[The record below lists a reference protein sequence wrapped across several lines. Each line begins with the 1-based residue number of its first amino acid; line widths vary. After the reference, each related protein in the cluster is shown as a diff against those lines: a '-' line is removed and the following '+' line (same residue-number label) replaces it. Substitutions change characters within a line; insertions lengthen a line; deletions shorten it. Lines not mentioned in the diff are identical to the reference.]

1 MKRTYPQIKPVQA
14 SEIDRDGSAEPPK
27 QTTLSTGRVRS
38 LATLGLAISVG
49 ASGILL
55 PRNGDSARA
64 SELAPTSEST
74 AEVQPVSGNGP
85 ATSAQVDGSSAEK
98 AGSPSDQGA
107 VKVQEGQTIWEL
119 SRDYEVEPVALATAN
134 RIKPDTLLQVGQE
147 LRIPTATEAAPQ
159 QNADNTVAPAPDRA
173 EAVNPEQELNLTG
186 SEPLDSAAL
195 TALPSTAATPLVTT
209 VPEQSSIDIPNADG
223 AIDSLKKQ
231 ENRTTEYGGA
241 LLGSEGGA
249 NLSTPAASLPKSA
262 PTLASPGSAT
272 ETTIPDLATTPVIP
286 NAGVDR
292 AGSPDRTIESI
303 EQSLATPS
311 LPSAVV
317 VPPAGSTA
325 TSAEVIYSVRPG
337 DTVDAIA
344 KGHGVSPKELISVN
358 KLGNPNLLNV
368 NQRLKIPQVGSNNPA
383 VQAAA
388 SYSASNSTSVWSAT
402 SVPASL
408 NPSSST
414 SEIASAGVAA
424 PAPTVPVVSP
434 LANLEGLNNISAP
447 MVPQVNSIPLT
458 QVSQTISDP
467 GKLNLQG
474 EPTFTGAV
482 DTSALPSPAS
492 ATGTDIA
499 TGEYPQPVSFVPN
512 ASAQGL
518 NAAPTSA
525 LPEPNSDALPT
536 AEALNPYSERLRA
549 EVVRLR
555 EEYRASRNSIGANAV
570 SLAPTDRPEAPRVSS
585 NQSEDL
591 PSVNPYLYTPDYTE
605 AVQNEISRPPSRAW
619 SEQVQKQQQELFD
632 PARAA
637 EQQPINLTP
646 TSAKEQPVVATAPLG
661 ADGYDPLSNPSL
673 GRMVSPELPPLSNP
687 DTYLPNGKQQS
698 ANGFIW
704 PSKGVLTSGYG
715 WRWGRMHKGIDIAG
729 PIGTPIVAA
738 SDGVVTYAQWNDG
751 GYGYLVEIT
760 HPDGTETVYAH
771 NSRIL
776 VQKGQRV
783 AQGEQISE
791 MGSTGFSTGPHL
803 HFEIHP
809 AGQGAI
815 NPMAFLP
822 DDASSASR

>member
-14 SEIDRDGSAEPPK
+14 SEIDRDGSAEPSK

-38 LATLGLAISVG
+38 LATIGLAISVG

-74 AEVQPVSGNGP
+74 AEVQPVSANGP
-85 ATSAQVDGSSAEK
+85 ATAAQVDGSRVEQP
-98 AGSPSDQGA
+98 GSPSDQVA
-107 VKVQEGQTIWEL
+107 VKVQQGQTIWEL
-119 SRDYEVEPVALATAN
+119 SRDYEVEPLALATAN
-134 RIKPDTLLQVGQE
+134 SIKPDTPLQVGQE
-147 LRIPTATEAAPQ
+147 LRIPTGTDAAPQ
-159 QNADNTVAPAPDRA
+159 QNAGYTAAA
-173 EAVNPEQELNLTG
+173 SLEGAAVNPEQELNLTG
-186 SEPLDSAAL
+186 SEPLDSAGL
-195 TALPSTAATPLVTT
+195 SGQPSTAATPLGAT
-209 VPEQSSIDIPNADG
+209 VPEQGSIDSPNADG

-231 ENRTTEYGGA
+231 ENRTTESDRTGF
-241 LLGSEGGA
+241 GSEGGA
-249 NLSTPAASLPKSA
+249 TSSTPAASLPESA
-262 PTLASPGSAT
+262 PTLAAPGYAT
-272 ETTIPDLATTPVIP
+272 QTTIPDLGATPIIP
-286 NAGVDR
+286 NAGVGQAASADR
-292 AGSPDRTIESI
+292 AFESI

-311 LPSAVV
+311 LPSAVL

-325 TSAEVIYSVRPG
+325 TPAEVLYSVRPG
-337 DTVDAIA
+337 DTLDAIA
-344 KGHGVSPKELISVN
+344 KGHGVSPNELISVN

-368 NQRLKIPQVGSNNPA
+368 NQRLKIPQVRLNNPA

-388 SYSASNSTSVWSAT
+388 SYSASNSTSVRSAA
-402 SVPASL
+402 SVPASM

-414 SEIASAGVAA
+414 PEITDAGVAA

-447 MVPQVNSIPLT
+447 MVPKINSISLT
-458 QVSQTISDP
+458 QVSQAISDP
-467 GKLNLQG
+467 RKLELEG

-482 DTSALPSPAS
+482 DTSALPRS
-492 ATGTDIA
+492 ANATATAIA
-499 TGEYPQPVSFVPN
+499 TGEYPQPAGLPN

-518 NAAPTSA
+518 NAAQTSA
-525 LPEPNSDALPT
+525 LPESNPEALST
-536 AEALNPYSERLRA
+536 QQALNPYAERLRA

-555 EEYRASRNSIGANAV
+555 EEYRAERNSIGANAV
-570 SLAPTDRPEAPRVSS
+570 SLAPADGPSS
-585 NQSEDL
+585 NPSEDL

-619 SEQVQKQQQELFD
+619 SEQVQKQQQERYD
-632 PARAA
+632 PASAA
-637 EQQPINLTP
+637 ELQPIDLTP
-646 TSAKEQPVVATAPLG
+646 TSAQDRPMVATAPLG

-687 DTYLPNGKQQS
+687 DTYLPNGKKQS

>member
-14 SEIDRDGSAEPPK
+14 SEIDRDGSAEPSK

-38 LATLGLAISVG
+38 LATIGLAISVG

-74 AEVQPVSGNGP
+74 AEVQPVSANGP
-85 ATSAQVDGSSAEK
+85 ATSAQVDGSRTQQPGA
-98 AGSPSDQGA
+98 PSEPA
-107 VKVQEGQTIWEL
+107 TVKVQEGQSLWEL
-119 SRDYEVEPVALATAN
+119 SRDYEVEPLVLATAN
-134 RIKPDTLLQVGQE
+134 DIQPDTILQVGQQ
-147 LRIPTATEAAPQ
+147 LRIPTATEATPQ
-159 QNADNTVAPAPDRA
+159 QNAGYSTSASLDRA
-173 EAVNPEQELNLTG
+173 ATVNPEQELNLTG
-186 SEPLDSAAL
+186 SEPLDSAAM

-231 ENRTTEYGGA
+231 ENRTTESGRTMF
-241 LLGSEGGA
+241 GSEGGA
-249 NLSTPAASLPKSA
+249 NLSTPAAFLPESA
-262 PTLASPGSAT
+262 PTLTSPGYAT
-272 ETTIPDLATTPVIP
+272 GTTIPDLDATPVIP
-286 NAGVDR
+286 NSGGGQA
-292 AGSPDRTIESI
+292 ASPDRAFESI

-311 LPSAVV
+311 LPSAVL

-325 TSAEVIYSVRPG
+325 APAEVLYSVRPG
-337 DTVDAIA
+337 DTLDAIA
-344 KGHGVSPKELISVN
+344 KGHGVSPTDLISVN

-383 VQAAA
+383 VQVAA
-388 SYSASNSTSVWSAT
+388 SYSASNSTSLWSAA

-414 SEIASAGVAA
+414 PEIAGAGVAA

-447 MVPQVNSIPLT
+447 MVPQINSIPLT
-458 QVSQTISDP
+458 QVSQNISDP
-467 GKLNLQG
+467 RKLDLQG

-482 DTSALPSPAS
+482 DTSALPGPAS
-492 ATGTDIA
+492 ATATAIA
-499 TGEYPQPVSFVPN
+499 TGEYPQPISFVPN
-512 ASAQGL
+512 TSAQGSTA
-518 NAAPTSA
+518 NPTSA
-525 LPEPNSDALPT
+525 LPESNSEYLPT

-570 SLAPTDRPEAPRVSS
+570 SLAPNDGPSVNP
-585 NQSEDL
+585 SEEM

-619 SEQVQKQQQELFD
+619 SEQVQKQQQERLD

-637 EQQPINLTP
+637 ELQPINLTP
-646 TSAKEQPVVATAPLG
+646 TSAGQQRPVVATAPLG

-673 GRMVSPELPPLSNP
+673 GRMVSPELPPLSSP

-698 ANGFIW
+698 AKGFIW

>member
-14 SEIDRDGSAEPPK
+14 SEIDRDGSAEPSK

-38 LATLGLAISVG
+38 LATIGLAISVG

-74 AEVQPVSGNGP
+74 AEVQPVSANGSV
-85 ATSAQVDGSSAEK
+85 TSAQVDGSRAQQP
-98 AGSPSDQGA
+98 GSPSEPVT
-107 VKVQEGQTIWEL
+107 VKVQEGQSLWEL
-119 SRDYEVEPVALATAN
+119 SRDYEVEPLVLATAN
-134 RIKPDTLLQVGQE
+134 DIKPDTILQVGQQ
-147 LRIPTATEAAPQ
+147 LRIPTATEATPQ
-159 QNADNTVAPAPDRA
+159 ENAGYSTSASLDSAAT
-173 EAVNPEQELNLTG
+173 VNPEQELNLTG
-186 SEPLDSAAL
+186 SEPLDNAAM

-209 VPEQSSIDIPNADG
+209 VPEQSLIEIPNADG

-231 ENRTTEYGGA
+231 ENRTTESGRTMF
-241 LLGSEGGA
+241 GSEGGA
-249 NLSTPAASLPKSA
+249 NSSTPTAFLPESA
-262 PTLASPGSAT
+262 PTLTTPGYAT
-272 ETTIPDLATTPVIP
+272 GTTIPDLDATPVIP
-286 NAGVDR
+286 NSGGGQA
-292 AGSPDRTIESI
+292 ASPDRAFESI

-311 LPSAVV
+311 LPSAVL

-325 TSAEVIYSVRPG
+325 APAEVLYSVRPG

-344 KGHGVSPKELISVN
+344 KGHGVSPKDLISVN
-358 KLGNPNLLNV
+358 KLGNPNFLNV
-368 NQRLKIPQVGSNNPA
+368 NQRLKIPPVGLKNPG

-388 SYSASNSTSVWSAT
+388 SYSASNSTSVWAAS

-414 SEIASAGVAA
+414 SEIAGAGVAA

-434 LANLEGLNNISAP
+434 LENLEGLNNISAP
-447 MVPQVNSIPLT
+447 MVPQINSIPLT

-467 GKLNLQG
+467 RKLDLQG

-492 ATGTDIA
+492 ATATAIA
-499 TGEYPQPVSFVPN
+499 TGEYPQPISFVAN
-512 ASAQGL
+512 TSAQGS
-518 NAAPTSA
+518 NADPTSA
-525 LPEPNSDALPT
+525 LPESNSEALPN

-570 SLAPTDRPEAPRVSS
+570 SLAPNDGPSVNP
-585 NQSEDL
+585 SEDM

-619 SEQVQKQQQELFD
+619 SEQVQKQQQERLD

-637 EQQPINLTP
+637 ELQPINLTP
-646 TSAKEQPVVATAPLG
+646 TSAGQQPMVATAPLG
-661 ADGYDPLSNPSL
+661 SEGYDLLSNPSL

-776 VQKGQRV
+776 VQKGQKV
-783 AQGEQISE
+783 SQGEQISE

>member
-14 SEIDRDGSAEPPK
+14 SEIARDGSAEPSK

-38 LATLGLAISVG
+38 LATIGLAISVG

-74 AEVQPVSGNGP
+74 AEVQPVSANGP
-85 ATSAQVDGSSAEK
+85 ATSAQVDGSRAQQP
-98 AGSPSDQGA
+98 GSPSDLVA
-107 VKVQEGQTIWEL
+107 VKMQQGQSLWEL
-119 SRDYEVEPVALATAN
+119 SRDYEVEPLALATAN
-134 RIKPDTLLQVGQE
+134 DIKPDIILEVGQE
-147 LRIPTATEAAPQ
+147 LTVPLAPGVAPQ
-159 QNADNTVAPAPDRA
+159 QNAADTALASLEFA
-173 EAVNPEQELNLTG
+173 AAVDPEEKLNLTG
-186 SEPLDSAAL
+186 SEPLESAAM
-195 TALPSTAATPLVTT
+195 TALPSTAATSLVTT
-209 VPEQSSIDIPNADG
+209 VPEQSSIDIPNAEG

-231 ENRTTEYGGA
+231 ENRTTESGRT
-241 LLGSEGGA
+241 LLGSEGEA
-249 NLSTPAASLPKSA
+249 NLSTPAASLLESA
-262 PTLASPGSAT
+262 PTLASAGSAT
-272 ETTIPDLATTPVIP
+272 ETTIPDLRATPVIP
-286 NAGVDR
+286 NAGVGQ
-292 AGSPDRTIESI
+292 AASPDRAFESI

-311 LPSAVV
+311 LPSAVL
-317 VPPAGSTA
+317 VPPVGSTA
-325 TSAEVIYSVRPG
+325 RPAEVLYSVRPG
-337 DTVDAIA
+337 DTLDAIA

-388 SYSASNSTSVWSAT
+388 SYSASNSTSVWSPT

-414 SEIASAGVAA
+414 SEKASAGVAT

-434 LANLEGLNNISAP
+434 LGNLEGLNNISAP

-492 ATGTDIA
+492 ATATASA
-499 TGEYPQPVSFVPN
+499 TGEYAQPIGFVPN

-518 NAAPTSA
+518 NANPTSA
-525 LPEPNSDALPT
+525 LPESNSEALPT

-591 PSVNPYLYTPDYTE
+591 PSVDPYLYTPDYTE

-619 SEQVQKQQQELFD
+619 SEQVQKQQQERLD

-646 TSAKEQPVVATAPLG
+646 TSAQEQPVVATAPLG

>member
-1 MKRTYPQIKPVQA
+1 LKRTYPQIKPVQA
-14 SEIDRDGSAEPPK
+14 SEIDRDGSAEPSK

-38 LATLGLAISVG
+38 LATIGLAISVG

-74 AEVQPVSGNGP
+74 AEVQPVSANGS
-85 ATSAQVDGSSAEK
+85 ATSAQVDGSRAEQP
-98 AGSPSDQGA
+98 GSPYEPA
-107 VKVQEGQTIWEL
+107 TVKVQEGQSLWEL
-119 SRDYEVEPVALATAN
+119 SRDYEVEPLALATAN
-134 RIKPDTLLQVGQE
+134 DIKPDTILQVGQQ
-147 LRIPTATEAAPQ
+147 LRIPTATEATPQ
-159 QNADNTVAPAPDRA
+159 QNAGYSTSASLDRA
-173 EAVNPEQELNLTG
+173 ATVNPEQELNLTG
-186 SEPLDSAAL
+186 SEPLDSAAM
-195 TALPSTAATPLVTT
+195 TALPSTAATPLVTA
-209 VPEQSSIDIPNADG
+209 VPEQSLIEIPNADG

-231 ENRTTEYGGA
+231 ENRTTESGRTMF
-241 LLGSEGGA
+241 GSEGGA
-249 NLSTPAASLPKSA
+249 NLSTPAAFLPESA
-262 PTLASPGSAT
+262 PTLTSPGYAT
-272 ETTIPDLATTPVIP
+272 GTTIPDLDATPVIP
-286 NAGVDR
+286 NSGEGQAASPDDR
-292 AGSPDRTIESI
+292 AFESI

-311 LPSAVV
+311 LPSAVL

-325 TSAEVIYSVRPG
+325 RPAEVLYSVRPG

-344 KGHGVSPKELISVN
+344 KGHGVSPTDLISVN

-368 NQRLKIPQVGSNNPA
+368 NQRLKIPHVGSNNLA

-388 SYSASNSTSVWSAT
+388 SYSASNSTSVWAAS

-414 SEIASAGVAA
+414 PEIAGAGVAA
-424 PAPTVPVVSP
+424 PAPTVPIVSP

-447 MVPQVNSIPLT
+447 MVPQINSIPLT

-467 GKLNLQG
+467 RKLDLQG

-482 DTSALPSPAS
+482 DTSALPGPAS
-492 ATGTDIA
+492 ATATAIA
-499 TGEYPQPVSFVPN
+499 TGEYPQPISFVPN
-512 ASAQGL
+512 TSAQGS
-518 NAAPTSA
+518 NANPTSA
-525 LPEPNSDALPT
+525 LPESNSEYLPT

-570 SLAPTDRPEAPRVSS
+570 SLAPTDGSS
-585 NQSEDL
+585 VNPSEDM

-619 SEQVQKQQQELFD
+619 SEQVQKQQQERLD
-632 PARAA
+632 PSRAA
-637 EQQPINLTP
+637 ELQPINLTP
-646 TSAKEQPVVATAPLG
+646 TSAGQRPVVATAPLG

-673 GRMVSPELPPLSNP
+673 GRMVSPELPPLSSP

-698 ANGFIW
+698 ANRFIW

-783 AQGEQISE
+783 DQGEQISE

>member
-14 SEIDRDGSAEPPK
+14 SEIDRDGSAEPSK

-38 LATLGLAISVG
+38 LATIGLAISVG

-74 AEVQPVSGNGP
+74 AEVQPVSANGSV
-85 ATSAQVDGSSAEK
+85 TSAQVDGSRAEQP
-98 AGSPSDQGA
+98 GSPSEPVT
-107 VKVQEGQTIWEL
+107 VKVQEGQSLWEL
-119 SRDYEVEPVALATAN
+119 SRDYEVEPLVLATAN
-134 RIKPDTLLQVGQE
+134 DIKPDTILQVGQQ
-147 LRIPTATEAAPQ
+147 LRIPTATEATPQ
-159 QNADNTVAPAPDRA
+159 ENAGYSTSASLDSAAT
-173 EAVNPEQELNLTG
+173 VNPEQELNLTG
-186 SEPLDSAAL
+186 SEPLDNAAM

-209 VPEQSSIDIPNADG
+209 VPEQSLIEIPNADG

-231 ENRTTEYGGA
+231 ENRTTESGRTMF
-241 LLGSEGGA
+241 GSEGGA
-249 NLSTPAASLPKSA
+249 NSSTPTAFLPESA
-262 PTLASPGSAT
+262 PTLTTPGYAT
-272 ETTIPDLATTPVIP
+272 GTTIPDLDATPVIP
-286 NAGVDR
+286 NSGGGQA
-292 AGSPDRTIESI
+292 ASPDRAFESI

-311 LPSAVV
+311 LPSAVL

-325 TSAEVIYSVRPG
+325 APAEVLYSVRPG

-344 KGHGVSPKELISVN
+344 KGHGVSPKDLISVN
-358 KLGNPNLLNV
+358 KLGNPNFLNV
-368 NQRLKIPQVGSNNPA
+368 NQRLKIPPVGLKNPG

-388 SYSASNSTSVWSAT
+388 SYSASNSTSVWAAS

-414 SEIASAGVAA
+414 SEIAGAGVAA

-434 LANLEGLNNISAP
+434 LENLEGLNNISAP
-447 MVPQVNSIPLT
+447 MVPQINSIPLT

-467 GKLNLQG
+467 RKLDLQG

-492 ATGTDIA
+492 ATATAIA
-499 TGEYPQPVSFVPN
+499 TGEYPQPISFVAN
-512 ASAQGL
+512 TSAQGS
-518 NAAPTSA
+518 NADPTSA
-525 LPEPNSDALPT
+525 LPESNSEALPN

-570 SLAPTDRPEAPRVSS
+570 SLAPNDGPSVNP
-585 NQSEDL
+585 SEDM

-619 SEQVQKQQQELFD
+619 SEQVQKQQQERLD

-637 EQQPINLTP
+637 ELQPINLTP
-646 TSAKEQPVVATAPLG
+646 TSAGQQPMVATAPLG
-661 ADGYDPLSNPSL
+661 SEGYDLLSNPSL

-776 VQKGQRV
+776 VQKGQKV
-783 AQGEQISE
+783 SQGEQISE

>member
-14 SEIDRDGSAEPPK
+14 SEIDREGSAEPSK

-38 LATLGLAISVG
+38 LATIGLAISVG

-74 AEVQPVSGNGP
+74 AVQPVSANGP
-85 ATSAQVDGSSAEK
+85 ATSAQVDGSRAQQP
-98 AGSPSDQGA
+98 GTPSESVT
-107 VKVQEGQTIWEL
+107 VKVQEGQSLWEL
-119 SRDYEVEPVALATAN
+119 SRDYQVEPLVLATAN
-134 RIKPDTLLQVGQE
+134 EIQPDTILQVGQQ
-147 LRIPTATEAAPQ
+147 LRIPTATEATPQ
-159 QNADNTVAPAPDRA
+159 QNAGYSTSASLDIAAT
-173 EAVNPEQELNLTG
+173 VNPEQELNLTG
-186 SEPLDSAAL
+186 SEPLDSAAM
-195 TALPSTAATPLVTT
+195 TGLPSTAATPLVTT
-209 VPEQSSIDIPNADG
+209 VPEQSSIEIPNADG

-231 ENRTTEYGGA
+231 ENRTTESGRTMF
-241 LLGSEGGA
+241 GSEGGA
-249 NLSTPAASLPKSA
+249 NLSTSAAFLPESA
-262 PTLASPGSAT
+262 PTLTSPEYAT
-272 ETTIPDLATTPVIP
+272 GTTIPDLDATPVIP
-286 NAGVDR
+286 NSGGGQA
-292 AGSPDRTIESI
+292 ASPDRAFESI

-311 LPSAVV
+311 LPTAVL

-325 TSAEVIYSVRPG
+325 APAEVLYSVRPG

-368 NQRLKIPQVGSNNPA
+368 NQRLKIPQVGFKNPG

-388 SYSASNSTSVWSAT
+388 SYSASNSTSVWAAN

-414 SEIASAGVAA
+414 SEIVGAGVAA
-424 PAPTVPVVSP
+424 PAATVPLVSP
-434 LANLEGLNNISAP
+434 LENLEGLNNISAP
-447 MVPQVNSIPLT
+447 MVPQINSISLT

-467 GKLNLQG
+467 RKLDLQG

-482 DTSALPSPAS
+482 DTSSLPSPAS
-492 ATGTDIA
+492 ATATAIA
-499 TGEYPQPVSFVPN
+499 TGEYPQPIGFVPN
-512 ASAQGL
+512 TSAQGS
-518 NAAPTSA
+518 NADPTSA
-525 LPEPNSDALPT
+525 LPESNSEARTT

-570 SLAPTDRPEAPRVSS
+570 SLAPNDGPSV
-585 NQSEDL
+585 NQSEDM

-619 SEQVQKQQQELFD
+619 SEQVQKQQQERLD

-637 EQQPINLTP
+637 ELQPINLTP
-646 TSAKEQPVVATAPLG
+646 KSTQDQPVVATAPLG
-661 ADGYDPLSNPSL
+661 SEAYDPLSNPSL
-673 GRMVSPELPPLSNP
+673 GRMVSPELPPLSSP

-698 ANGFIW
+698 ASRFIW

-715 WRWGRMHKGIDIAG
+715 WRWGRMHRGIDIAG

-760 HPDGTETVYAH
+760 HPDGTETIYAH

-815 NPMAFLP
+815 NPMALLP

>member
-1 MKRTYPQIKPVQA
+1 MKRTYPQKIKPVQA
-14 SEIDRDGSAEPPK
+14 SEIDRDGSAEPSK
-27 QTTLSTGRVRS
+27 QTNTSNGRVRS
-38 LATLGLAISVG
+38 LATIGLAISVG

-64 SELAPTSEST
+64 SELAPTAEST
-74 AEVQPVSGNGP
+74 AEVQPVSANGP
-85 ATSAQVDGSSAEK
+85 ATSAQVDGSPAEQ
-98 AGSPSDQGA
+98 AGSPSEVG
-107 VKVQEGQTIWEL
+107 VKVQQGQTLWEL
-119 SRDYEVEPVALATAN
+119 SRDYEVEPTALAIAN
-134 RIKPDTLLQVGQE
+134 GIKPDTVLQVGQE
-147 LRIPTATEAAPQ
+147 LTIPQAPGAAPQ
-159 QNADNTVAPAPDRA
+159 QNAGNTAT
-173 EAVNPEQELNLTG
+173 VNPEQKLNLTG
-186 SEPLDSAAL
+186 SEPLDSATL
-195 TALPSTAATPLVTT
+195 SGQPSTAAPGLATP

-231 ENRTTEYGGA
+231 ENRTTA
-241 LLGSEGGA
+241 SDRAFLGSEGAA
-249 NLSTPAASLPKSA
+249 NSSTPAASRPESL
-262 PTLASPGSAT
+262 PTLASGSAT
-272 ETTIPDLATTPVIP
+272 QTAIPDLWATPVIP
-286 NAGVDR
+286 NAVGQ
-292 AGSPDRTIESI
+292 AASPDRAFESI

-311 LPSAVV
+311 LPQAVV

-325 TSAEVIYSVRPG
+325 APAQVLYSVRPG

-344 KGHGVSPKELISVN
+344 KGHGVSSKELISVN

-368 NQRLKIPQVGSNNPA
+368 NQRLKIPQVGLNNPA

-388 SYSASNSTSVWSAT
+388 SYSASNSTSVWSAA

-414 SEIASAGVAA
+414 PEIAGAGVAA

-447 MVPQVNSIPLT
+447 MVPKINSISLT
-458 QVSQTISDP
+458 QVSQTISDT
-467 GKLNLQG
+467 GKLDLQG

-482 DTSALPSPAS
+482 DTSALPVPAS
-492 ATGTDIA
+492 ATATAIA
-499 TGEYPQPVSFVPN
+499 TEEYPQPVSFLPN
-512 ASAQGL
+512 ASSQGLNATPTTALPESNPEAIPTAQGL
-518 NAAPTSA
+518 N
-525 LPEPNSDALPT
+525 
-536 AEALNPYSERLRA
+536 PYAERLRA

-555 EEYRASRNSIGANAV
+555 EEYRAQRNSIGANAV
-570 SLAPTDRPEAPRVSS
+570 SVAPTEGQEATVASGNP
-585 NQSEDL
+585 SEDL
-591 PSVNPYLYTPDYTE
+591 PSLNPYLYTPDYAG

-619 SEQVQKQQQELFD
+619 SEQVQKQQQERFD

-637 EQQPINLTP
+637 ELQPINLTP
-646 TSAKEQPVVATAPLG
+646 TSTSTHEQPVVATAPLG
-661 ADGYDPLSNPSL
+661 AEGYDPLSNPSL
-673 GRMVSPELPPLSNP
+673 GRMVSPELPPLSGA
-687 DTYLPNGKQQS
+687 DTYLPNGSKQQS

-738 SDGVVTYAQWNDG
+738 SDGVVTYAEWNDG

-760 HPDGTETVYAH
+760 HADGSETLYGH

-776 VQKGQRV
+776 VQKGQKV

-803 HFEIHP
+803 HFEVHP
-809 AGQGAI
+809 AGQGAV

>member
-14 SEIDRDGSAEPPK
+14 SEIDRDGSAEPSK

-74 AEVQPVSGNGP
+74 AEVQPVSANGP
-85 ATSAQVDGSSAEK
+85 ATSAQVDGSRAQQP
-98 AGSPSDQGA
+98 GSPSEPA
-107 VKVQEGQTIWEL
+107 TVKVQEGQSLWEL
-119 SRDYEVEPVALATAN
+119 SRDYQVEPLVLATAN
-134 RIKPDTLLQVGQE
+134 DIKPDTILQVGQQ
-147 LRIPTATEAAPQ
+147 LRIPTATEATPQ
-159 QNADNTVAPAPDRA
+159 QNAGYSTSASLDRA
-173 EAVNPEQELNLTG
+173 ATVNPEQELNLTG
-186 SEPLDSAAL
+186 SEPDSAAM
-195 TALPSTAATPLVTT
+195 TARPSTAATPLVTT

-231 ENRTTEYGGA
+231 ENRTTESGRT
-241 LLGSEGGA
+241 LLGYEGGA
-249 NLSTPAASLPKSA
+249 NLSTPAASLPESA

-272 ETTIPDLATTPVIP
+272 GTTIPDLGATPVIP
-286 NAGVDR
+286 NTGVDQ
-292 AGSPDRTIESI
+292 AASPDRAFESI

-325 TSAEVIYSVRPG
+325 APAEVLYSVRPG
-337 DTVDAIA
+337 DTLDAIA
-344 KGHGVSPKELISVN
+344 KGHGVSPKDLISVN

-368 NQRLKIPQVGSNNPA
+368 NQRLKIPPVGLKNPG

-388 SYSASNSTSVWSAT
+388 SYSASNSTSVWAAS

-414 SEIASAGVAA
+414 SEIAGAGVAA

-434 LANLEGLNNISAP
+434 LENLEGLNNISAP
-447 MVPQVNSIPLT
+447 MVPKINSIPLT

-467 GKLNLQG
+467 RKLDLQG

-482 DTSALPSPAS
+482 DTSALPGPAS
-492 ATGTDIA
+492 ATATAIA
-499 TGEYPQPVSFVPN
+499 TGEYPQPIGFAAN
-512 ASAQGL
+512 TSAQGS
-518 NAAPTSA
+518 NADPTSA
-525 LPEPNSDALPT
+525 LPESNSEALPT

-570 SLAPTDRPEAPRVSS
+570 SLAPNDGPSVNP
-585 NQSEDL
+585 SEDM

-619 SEQVQKQQQELFD
+619 SEQVQKQQQERLD

-637 EQQPINLTP
+637 ELQPIDLTP
-646 TSAKEQPVVATAPLG
+646 TSAGQRPVVATAPLG
-661 ADGYDPLSNPSL
+661 AEGYDPLSNPSL
-673 GRMVSPELPPLSNP
+673 GRMVSPELPPLSSP

-698 ANGFIW
+698 AKGFIW

-776 VQKGQRV
+776 VQKGQKV
-783 AQGEQISE
+783 SQGEQISE

-803 HFEIHP
+803 HFEVHP

>member
-14 SEIDRDGSAEPPK
+14 SEIDRDGSAEPSK

-38 LATLGLAISVG
+38 LATIGLAISVG

-74 AEVQPVSGNGP
+74 AEVQPVSANGP
-85 ATSAQVDGSSAEK
+85 ATSAQVDGSRAEQP
-98 AGSPSDQGA
+98 GSPSDSVA
-107 VKVQEGQTIWEL
+107 VKVQQGQSLWEL
-119 SRDYEVEPVALATAN
+119 SRDYEVEPSALAIAN
-134 RIKPDTLLQVGQE
+134 DIKPDTILQVGQQ
-147 LRIPTATEAAPQ
+147 LRIPTATEATPQ
-159 QNADNTVAPAPDRA
+159 QNAGYSTSAGLEHAA
-173 EAVNPEQELNLTG
+173 TVNPEQELNLTG
-186 SEPLDSAAL
+186 SEPLDSAAM
-195 TALPSTAATPLVTT
+195 TALPSTAATPLVTA

-231 ENRTTEYGGA
+231 ENRTTESGRT
-241 LLGSEGGA
+241 LLGSEAGA
-249 NLSTPAASLPKSA
+249 NLSTPGAFLPESA
-262 PTLASPGSAT
+262 PTQTSPGYAT
-272 ETTIPDLATTPVIP
+272 GTTIPDLDATPVIP
-286 NAGVDR
+286 NSGGGQA
-292 AGSPDRTIESI
+292 ASPDRAFESI

-311 LPSAVV
+311 LPSAVL

-325 TSAEVIYSVRPG
+325 APAEALYSVRPG
-337 DTVDAIA
+337 DTLDAIA
-344 KGHGVSPKELISVN
+344 KGHGVSPKDLISVN

-368 NQRLKIPQVGSNNPA
+368 NQRLKIPQVGFKNPG

-388 SYSASNSTSVWSAT
+388 SYSASNSTSVWAAS

-414 SEIASAGVAA
+414 SEIAGAGVAA

-434 LANLEGLNNISAP
+434 LENLEGLNNISAP
-447 MVPQVNSIPLT
+447 MVPQINSIPLT

-467 GKLNLQG
+467 RKLDLQG

-482 DTSALPSPAS
+482 DTSALPGPARENATAM
-492 ATGTDIA
+492 ATGA
-499 TGEYPQPVSFVPN
+499 YPQPIGFVAN
-512 ASAQGL
+512 TSAQAS
-518 NAAPTSA
+518 NADPTSA
-525 LPEPNSDALPT
+525 LPDSNSEALPT

-555 EEYRASRNSIGANAV
+555 EEYRASRNSIGSNAV
-570 SLAPTDRPEAPRVSS
+570 SLAPTDGPSVNP
-585 NQSEDL
+585 SEDM

-619 SEQVQKQQQELFD
+619 SEQVQKQQQERLD
-632 PARAA
+632 PSRAA
-637 EQQPINLTP
+637 ELQPINLTP
-646 TSAKEQPVVATAPLG
+646 TSAGQRPVVATAPLG

-673 GRMVSPELPPLSNP
+673 GRMVSPELPPLSSP

-776 VQKGQRV
+776 VQKGQKV

>member
-14 SEIDRDGSAEPPK
+14 SEIDRDGSAEPSK

-38 LATLGLAISVG
+38 LATIGLAISVG

-74 AEVQPVSGNGP
+74 AEVQPFSANGP
-85 ATSAQVDGSSAEK
+85 ATSAQVDGSTAQQP
-98 AGSPSDQGA
+98 GSPSDPVTVNVQQG
-107 VKVQEGQTIWEL
+107 QSLWEL
-119 SRDYEVEPVALATAN
+119 SRDYEVEPLALATAN
-134 RIKPDTLLQVGQE
+134 DIKPDTQLQVGQE
-147 LRIPTATEAAPQ
+147 LTIPMAPGAAPQ
-159 QNADNTVAPAPDRA
+159 QNAADTAVASRERA
-173 EAVNPEQELNLTG
+173 AAVNPEEKLNLAG
-186 SEPLDSAAL
+186 SEPLDSAGL
-195 TALPSTAATPLVTT
+195 TAQPSTAATPLVTT

-231 ENRTTEYGGA
+231 ENRTTEAGRA
-241 LLGSEGGA
+241 LLGYEGGA
-249 NLSTPAASLPKSA
+249 NLSTPAASLPESA
-262 PTLASPGSAT
+262 PTLTSPGSAT
-272 ETTIPDLATTPVIP
+272 GTTIPDLGATPVIS
-286 NAGVDR
+286 NAGVGQ
-292 AGSPDRTIESI
+292 AASPDRAFESI

-311 LPSAVV
+311 LPPAVV

-325 TSAEVIYSVRPG
+325 APAEVLYSVRPG

-344 KGHGVSPKELISVN
+344 KGHGVSPNDLISVN

-368 NQRLKIPQVGSNNPA
+368 NQRLKIPQVGLKNPG

-388 SYSASNSTSVWSAT
+388 SYSASNSTSVWAAS

-414 SEIASAGVAA
+414 SEIAGAGVAA

-434 LANLEGLNNISAP
+434 LENVEGLNNISAP
-447 MVPQVNSIPLT
+447 MVPQINSIPLT

-467 GKLNLQG
+467 RKLDLQG
-474 EPTFTGAV
+474 ESTFTGAV
-482 DTSALPSPAS
+482 DTSALPGPAS
-492 ATGTDIA
+492 ATA
-499 TGEYPQPVSFVPN
+499 TGAYPQQISFVAN
-512 ASAQGL
+512 TSAQGS

-525 LPEPNSDALPT
+525 LPESNSEALPT
-536 AEALNPYSERLRA
+536 PEALNPYSERLRA

-570 SLAPTDRPEAPRVSS
+570 SLTPTDGPSVNP
-585 NQSEDL
+585 SEDR

-619 SEQVQKQQQELFD
+619 SEQVQKQQQERLD

-637 EQQPINLTP
+637 ELQPINLTP
-646 TSAKEQPVVATAPLG
+646 TSAQQGPVVATAPLG

-687 DTYLPNGKQQS
+687 DTYLPNGKKQS

-729 PIGTPIVAA
+729 PIGTPVVAA
-738 SDGVVTYAQWNDG
+738 SDGVVTYAEWNDG
-751 GYGYLVEIT
+751 GYGNLVEIT
-760 HPDGTETVYAH
+760 HADGTETIYAH

-776 VQKGQRV
+776 VQKGQKV

-822 DDASSASR
+822 PDDASSASR

>member
-14 SEIDRDGSAEPPK
+14 SEIDREGSAEPSK

-38 LATLGLAISVG
+38 LATIGLAISVG

-74 AEVQPVSGNGP
+74 AVQPVSANGP
-85 ATSAQVDGSSAEK
+85 ATSAQVDGSRAQQP
-98 AGSPSDQGA
+98 GTPSESVT
-107 VKVQEGQTIWEL
+107 VKVQEGQSLWEL
-119 SRDYEVEPVALATAN
+119 SRDYQVEPLVLATAN
-134 RIKPDTLLQVGQE
+134 EIQPDTILQVGQQ
-147 LRIPTATEAAPQ
+147 LRIPTATEATPQ
-159 QNADNTVAPAPDRA
+159 QNAGYSTSASLDIAAT
-173 EAVNPEQELNLTG
+173 VNPEQELNLTG
-186 SEPLDSAAL
+186 SEPLDSAAM
-195 TALPSTAATPLVTT
+195 TGLPSTAATPLVTT
-209 VPEQSSIDIPNADG
+209 VPEQSSIEIPNADG

-231 ENRTTEYGGA
+231 ENRTTESGRTMF
-241 LLGSEGGA
+241 GSEGGA
-249 NLSTPAASLPKSA
+249 NLSTSAAFLPESA
-262 PTLASPGSAT
+262 PTLTSPEYAT
-272 ETTIPDLATTPVIP
+272 GTTIPDLDATPVIP
-286 NAGVDR
+286 NSGGGQA
-292 AGSPDRTIESI
+292 ASPDRAFESI

-311 LPSAVV
+311 LPTAVL

-325 TSAEVIYSVRPG
+325 APAEVLYSVRPG

-344 KGHGVSPKELISVN
+344 KGHGVSPKDLISVN

-368 NQRLKIPQVGSNNPA
+368 NQRLKIPQVGFKNPG

-388 SYSASNSTSVWSAT
+388 SYSASNSTSVWAAN

-414 SEIASAGVAA
+414 SEIVGAGVAA
-424 PAPTVPVVSP
+424 PAATVPLVSP
-434 LANLEGLNNISAP
+434 LENLEGLNNISAP
-447 MVPQVNSIPLT
+447 MVPQINSISLT

-467 GKLNLQG
+467 RKLDLQG

-482 DTSALPSPAS
+482 DTSSLPSPAS
-492 ATGTDIA
+492 ATATAIA
-499 TGEYPQPVSFVPN
+499 TGEYPQPIGFVPN
-512 ASAQGL
+512 TSAQGS
-518 NAAPTSA
+518 NADPTSA
-525 LPEPNSDALPT
+525 LPESNSEARTT

-570 SLAPTDRPEAPRVSS
+570 SLAPNDGPSV
-585 NQSEDL
+585 NQSEDM

-619 SEQVQKQQQELFD
+619 SEQVQKQQQERLD

-637 EQQPINLTP
+637 ELQPINLTP
-646 TSAKEQPVVATAPLG
+646 KSTQDQPVVATAPLG
-661 ADGYDPLSNPSL
+661 SEAYDPLSNPSL
-673 GRMVSPELPPLSNP
+673 GRMVSPELPPLSSP

-698 ANGFIW
+698 ASRFIW

-715 WRWGRMHKGIDIAG
+715 WRWGRMHRGIDIAG

-760 HPDGTETVYAH
+760 HPDGTETIYAH

-815 NPMAFLP
+815 NPMALLP